1 MKAGDAL
8 DYLFAAAPCGK
19 GKSKGL
25 EAIDCRL
32 RQHPNAQETH
42 AAFGRLWSDNI
53 LPLAPSLLLPIC
65 EHLAMERQ
73 HAKHDVFLHHAY
85 DAILDHT
92 HQHHMIGYDLG
103 HELVD
108 SGTDRKEHLQIAIT
122 RDVVRHVPGQ
132 QIPHLF
138 RVDAFPTLVEFK
150 IGELARKYL
159 AENCAPSGIGIEKKP
174 HLGTLR
180 VTRRDAR

>member
-42 AAFGRLWSDNI
+42 AAFGRLWGDKI
-53 LPLAPSLLLPIC
+53 LPPAPSLLLPIC

-73 HAKHDVFLHHAY
+73 HAEYDVFLHHAY

-92 HQHHMIGYDLG
+92 HQLHMSGYDLR
-103 HELVD
+103 HKLID
-108 SGTDRKEHLQIAIT
+108 SGTDGKEHLQIAIA
-122 RDVVRHVPGQ
+122 RDIVRHIPGQ
-132 QIPHLF
+132 EVSHLF
-138 RVDAFPTLVEFK
+138 GGDIF
-150 IGELARKYL
+150 
-159 AENCAPSGIGIEKKP
+159 
-174 HLGTLR
+174 
-180 VTRRDAR
+180 